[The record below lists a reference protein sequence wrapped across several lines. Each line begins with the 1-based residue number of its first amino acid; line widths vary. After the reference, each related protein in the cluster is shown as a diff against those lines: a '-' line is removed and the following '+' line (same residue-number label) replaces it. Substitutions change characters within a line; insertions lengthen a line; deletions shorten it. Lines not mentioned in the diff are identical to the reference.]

1 MPPRDYQHLQRGQG
15 RQQAP
20 REISESSVNGTQRR
34 LDAQAKGEKFNEP
47 IQNCTKQKE

>member
-1 MPPRDYQHLQRGQG
+1 MITNTSSAG
-15 RQQAP
+15 RAANRPQERYP
-20 REISESSVNGTQRR
+20 KGSVNGTQRR